1 MWVIEDSI
9 ERLGSLLNC
18 CEYTEGT
25 ERALRA
31 LIRRSP
37 ALSGVAARSS
47 SGAGTLSST
56 ELLILCSISK
66 VAVRHWNHMKD
77 KLQSAFCK
85 LSRAIICGCG
95 RKVEGEA
102 PTATL
107 LAEVETET
115 GAGRWFLDARKV
127 ELVSNLFKISDD
139 TLTNHIIDQLA
150 QGDCCKTRA
159 GALLAVRLFTETL
172 VASGT
177 DSDLS
182 AGQVKCVVRCTHMLL
197 KPLDG
202 EGEVPSDDALL
213 TTLTGLLRALTLSP
227 AAAAAVEARNK
238 DNTEGNGKGG
248 ENEDKGGGEVSDA
261 AAQLVEAL
269 TSWSEADTERRPS
282 FVGLL
287 AHVAHLDSR
296 HAAAAYVEGTALL
309 TCLTDPLSSDKMA
322 PIMPDGLIHL
332 AGFKHCVAR
341 EYADRGSVSAEG
353 LDFLSAFWDFCLKM
367 HVFGTFH
374 VQPGLEY
381 EPEVVGGGATEDAV
395 PHSSL
400 TECCS
405 ALFDALLVAQRG
417 THNKGVDRSNNVYSF
432 PYLKGH
438 DEMMLSALR
447 IVTCHGPPLIEEQT
461 PADLSLSPCFIRRTD
476 FFLTG
481 VERVR
486 SSVAATRATTIL
498 LTSLRHKLARK
509 LKAQFLC
516 TARQVARIGA
526 TFPAESLDSVVTTLV
541 DTAARIGE
549 ETFSYGAARE
559 QYEPYLQ
566 AIYQAL
572 AYVAQQLKTEADS
585 THLLRM
591 RHIVITKFI
600 SFAGGEVCGMNRGQL
615 LVLVAAL
622 RTVIVPSSAAVTE
635 RRAKDDAWEQ
645 KDQQTNR
652 ELWVAL
658 TILRHGH
665 AESEWTL
672 PNFDALA
679 GDIAVHCEALVQ
691 KRRGASVGLLSQD
704 ELYLRTIRG
713 VDTATAALL
722 RDRVLP
728 KTSHVKK
735 LKSHYVYL
743 PAAMV
748 YLERMRATSNLD
760 FVTTFEYLDD
770 EGIACDGRMEG
781 IYCELAEHVFCCW
794 VEEVHAQLA
803 RAASSG
809 GDVGRTDAVDAAIER
824 TMERALC
831 ACFQLDQQVHLLG
844 LRLADAIG
852 KNFEWFLQRASC
864 VKFMLDA
871 LGEME
876 AMLLHLRSD
885 GFIRSAEL
893 RPEEEEGVFMARKG
907 GAVRLLDVMPYDAG
921 LLDARSEKLL
931 TFVYTWLCS
940 GRRKCPKFVV
950 SMLQEYVITAQ
961 DRPIATAYDGIANS
975 IAHELIR
982 SPVPVF
988 HLNNISNGTTMEA
1001 GAFARS
1007 RRSAAQNVSAAA
1019 TKALLAGTADSN
1031 TSLFD
1036 VWGAAVPFPDIA
1048 LKLTKTEHCASFDFD
1063 SLLAHQ
1069 EELLAAGH
1077 GAVEADVVAS
1087 MWSCVSTLRSVKAPL
1102 PTHCVHRVLRNCCLL
1117 LQHHLTVEVAAAFVQ
1132 CWEWLACYDRSN
1144 IYILLALVV
1153 EVLKA
1158 TRVMALGI
1166 FEHTSLQYAPTE
1178 CCHEDVALFT
1188 TSAAQMAQKAMHVMF
1203 NEGRVDRQS
1212 HLPHALLIDF
1222 LNEHSHLGDTAS
1234 LETVF
1239 GCLEALLASP
1249 TAFSR
1254 DPGACTAKF
1263 ALLTVG
1269 IRALHRAMHTRNAP
1283 TVHRRR
1289 ILRERIYRCAL
1300 EHFNGPSQW
1309 GDAVSN
1315 ALGAVVEFKCLYQF
1329 MELVT
1334 SDVEY
1339 WPVDYA
1345 DEDSGG
1351 SLFFV
1356 EREPTLGGAAR
1367 HDISSNGYV
1376 GTQDTPALL
1385 QLLLLSE
1392 LNRLIAWHCD
1402 GHNQN
1407 LRTEEFCFDANHVS
1421 ACLASYN
1428 MFVGKTGYV
1437 SDMFAVCW
1445 SVSPPLALRMRERF
1459 HCLVDDPLC
1468 RDMVGFFPQAVRGS
1482 HGAATLLVEF
1492 HKHATD
1498 QDLAI
1503 PAIDELSM
1511 FQPVS
1516 GPEAIG
1522 ILNRCSADG
1531 RETPRRKNEVVR
1543 SPHSVPRIIRFVIRS
1558 LRSLPPATQEF
1569 YLPQLLQLLRRDIF
1583 GAIAELVVKMSTRN
1597 VVLSHQCTW
1606 LLQTESVREV
1616 EKGGKPNAVETHHGL
1631 CNSIAGPDALPFI
1644 ARGLLRRTMD
1654 SLTPEARNYVGLE
1667 VTYFNKVC
1675 SISARLLQ
1683 VKDKTRHGG
1692 VIRDALNSI
1701 PMPSGLYL
1709 PTRPTARI
1717 VGVDVDT
1724 GYPMQSAAKCPF
1736 MLTLFAKEWAG
1747 PDAAKAKKRETVPKT
1762 PERLDSRGNSIRKHV
1777 TGNGNGNGSDGVDVG
1792 EGAARTSRQ
1801 AREGTSSRARIS
1813 PLMDY
1818 LHDLQIRERA
1828 AFAEAK
1834 KQSLVPTKNNS
1845 YPATK
1850 PGITRESCDADP
1862 EVSCVNIIFKVFD
1875 DCRQDLL
1882 TVQVMRL
1889 LRDVF
1894 KAIGTPLYLRPYTI
1908 IPNRTGADQ
1917 AIGGIIECL
1926 ENVLSRDQIGKNGA
1940 KTLLQ
1945 HYVNKFGLPHSQEFR
1960 RAQQNFACS
1969 LAGYAVACHI
1979 LSIKDRHNG
1988 NILFTED
1995 GHMCHIDYGFLL
2007 GISPGGNLGFE
2018 NASFKLTGEMLELLG
2033 GHKSELFSTF
2043 MSLTIRGF
2051 LAARQVMEPLLVV
2064 VAAMADSGLPCF
2076 MHKANNLAKLR
2087 ARFVPEL
2094 SDTEAARYIKGR
2106 VLDAKNKWTTRAY
2119 DGIQKL
2125 QQNIYSDTWL

>member
-1 MWVIEDSI
+1 MLCV
-9 ERLGSLLNC
+9 LSL
-18 CEYTEGT
+18 
-25 ERALRA
+25 A
-31 LIRRSP
+31 
-37 ALSGVAARSS
+37 
-47 SGAGTLSST
+47 
-56 ELLILCSISK
+56 
-66 VAVRHWNHMKD
+66 
-77 KLQSAFCK
+77 
-85 LSRAIICGCG
+85 
-95 RKVEGEA
+95 
-102 PTATL
+102 TA
-107 LAEVETET
+107 
-115 GAGRWFLDARKV
+115 
-127 ELVSNLFKISDD
+127 
-139 TLTNHIIDQLA
+139 
-150 QGDCCKTRA
+150 
-159 GALLAVRLFTETL
+159 
-172 VASGT
+172 
-177 DSDLS
+177 
-182 AGQVKCVVRCTHMLL
+182 
-197 KPLDG
+197 
-202 EGEVPSDDALL
+202 
-213 TTLTGLLRALTLSP
+213 
-227 AAAAAVEARNK
+227 
-238 DNTEGNGKGG
+238 
-248 ENEDKGGGEVSDA
+248 
-261 AAQLVEAL
+261 
-269 TSWSEADTERRPS
+269 
-282 FVGLL
+282 
-287 AHVAHLDSR
+287 
-296 HAAAAYVEGTALL
+296 
-309 TCLTDPLSSDKMA
+309 
-322 PIMPDGLIHL
+322 
-332 AGFKHCVAR
+332 
-341 EYADRGSVSAEG
+341 
-353 LDFLSAFWDFCLKM
+353 
-367 HVFGTFH
+367 
-374 VQPGLEY
+374 
-381 EPEVVGGGATEDAV
+381 
-395 PHSSL
+395 
-400 TECCS
+400 
-405 ALFDALLVAQRG
+405 
-417 THNKGVDRSNNVYSF
+417 
-432 PYLKGH
+432 
-438 DEMMLSALR
+438 
-447 IVTCHGPPLIEEQT
+447 PPLVEEQT
-461 PADLSLSPCFIRRTD
+461 PVDLSLSPCFIRRTD

-509 LKAQFLC
+509 LKVQFLC
-516 TARQVARIGA
+516 TARQVARIGG

-572 AYVAQQLKTEADS
+572 AYIAHQLKTASDS

-600 SFAGGEVCGMNRGQL
+600 SFAGGEVCSMNRGQL

-622 RTVIVPSSAAVTE
+622 RTVIVPSSVAATE
-635 RRAKDDAWEQ
+635 RRTKDSAWEQ

-658 TILRHGH
+658 TILRYGY

-713 VDTATAALL
+713 VDSATAALL

-728 KTSHVKK
+728 KASRVKK
-735 LKSHYVYL
+735 LKSQHVYL

-748 YLERMRATSNLD
+748 YLERLRTTNNLD

-770 EGIACDGRMEG
+770 EGIACDGCMEG
-781 IYCELAEHVFCCW
+781 LYCELAEHIFGCW
-794 VEEVHAQLA
+794 AEEVHAQLA

-831 ACFQLDQQVHLLG
+831 ACFQQDQQVHLLG

-885 GFIRSAEL
+885 GFIRSTEL
-893 RPEEEEGVFMARKG
+893 SPEEEGGVLMTRKG
-907 GAVRLLDVMPYDAG
+907 GAVRLFDVMPYDACV
-921 LLDARSEKLL
+921 LDARSEKLL

-982 SPVPVF
+982 SPVPYF

-1001 GAFARS
+1001 GAFARA
-1007 RRSAAQNVSAAA
+1007 RRTAAQNVFAAA
-1019 TKALLAGTADSN
+1019 TKALSAGTADSD

-1063 SLLAHQ
+1063 GLLAHQ
-1069 EELLAAGH
+1069 EELLATGR

-1087 MWSCVSTLRSVKAPL
+1087 MWSCVSTLRSLKAPP
-1102 PTHCVHRVLRNCCLL
+1102 PTYCLHRVLRNCCLL
-1117 LQHHLTVEVAAAFVQ
+1117 LQHHLVAEVAAAFVQ
-1132 CWEWLACYDRSN
+1132 CWEWLVCYDRSN
-1144 IYILLALVV
+1144 INILLALVV

-1178 CCHEDVALFT
+1178 SCHEDVALFT
-1188 TSAAQMAQKAMHVMF
+1188 TSATQMAQKAMHVMS
-1203 NEGRVDRQS
+1203 NVGRVDRQS

-1254 DPGACTAKF
+1254 NPRACTAKF

-1300 EHFNGPSQW
+1300 EHFNGPSKW
-1309 GDAVSN
+1309 GEAVSN
-1315 ALGAVVEFKCLYQF
+1315 VLGAVVEFKCLYQF

-1356 EREPTLGGAAR
+1356 EREPTLSGAAH

-1392 LNRLIAWHCD
+1392 LNRLIAWHCY

-1407 LRTEEFCFDANHVS
+1407 LRNDEAVVFDAKHVS

-1428 MFVGKTGYV
+1428 MFVGKKGYV

-1459 HCLVDDPLC
+1459 HCLKDDPLC

-1558 LRSLPPATQEF
+1558 LNSLPPATQEF
-1569 YLPQLLQLLRRDIF
+1569 YLPQLLQLLRRDVF

-1597 VVLSHQCTW
+1597 VVLSHRCTW

-1644 ARGLLRRTMD
+1644 ARGLLRRTID
-1654 SLTPEARNYVGLE
+1654 SLTPRSAQLRGL
-1667 VTYFNKVC
+1667 
-1675 SISARLLQ
+1675 
-1683 VKDKTRHGG
+1683 
-1692 VIRDALNSI
+1692 
-1701 PMPSGLYL
+1701 
-1709 PTRPTARI
+1709 
-1717 VGVDVDT
+1717 
-1724 GYPMQSAAKCPF
+1724 
-1736 MLTLFAKEWAG
+1736 
-1747 PDAAKAKKRETVPKT
+1747 
-1762 PERLDSRGNSIRKHV
+1762 
-1777 TGNGNGNGSDGVDVG
+1777 GS
-1792 EGAARTSRQ
+1792 
-1801 AREGTSSRARIS
+1801 
-1813 PLMDY
+1813 
-1818 LHDLQIRERA
+1818 
-1828 AFAEAK
+1828 
-1834 KQSLVPTKNNS
+1834 
-1845 YPATK
+1845 
-1850 PGITRESCDADP
+1850 
-1862 EVSCVNIIFKVFD
+1862 
-1875 DCRQDLL
+1875 
-1882 TVQVMRL
+1882 
-1889 LRDVF
+1889 
-1894 KAIGTPLYLRPYTI
+1894 
-1908 IPNRTGADQ
+1908 
-1917 AIGGIIECL
+1917 
-1926 ENVLSRDQIGKNGA
+1926 
-1940 KTLLQ
+1940 
-1945 HYVNKFGLPHSQEFR
+1945 
-1960 RAQQNFACS
+1960 
-1969 LAGYAVACHI
+1969 
-1979 LSIKDRHNG
+1979 
-1988 NILFTED
+1988 NIL
-1995 GHMCHIDYGFLL
+1995 
-2007 GISPGGNLGFE
+2007 
-2018 NASFKLTGEMLELLG
+2018 
-2033 GHKSELFSTF
+2033 
-2043 MSLTIRGF
+2043 
-2051 LAARQVMEPLLVV
+2051 
-2064 VAAMADSGLPCF
+2064 
-2076 MHKANNLAKLR
+2076 
-2087 ARFVPEL
+2087 
-2094 SDTEAARYIKGR
+2094 
-2106 VLDAKNKWTTRAY
+2106 
-2119 DGIQKL
+2119 
-2125 QQNIYSDTWL
+2125 